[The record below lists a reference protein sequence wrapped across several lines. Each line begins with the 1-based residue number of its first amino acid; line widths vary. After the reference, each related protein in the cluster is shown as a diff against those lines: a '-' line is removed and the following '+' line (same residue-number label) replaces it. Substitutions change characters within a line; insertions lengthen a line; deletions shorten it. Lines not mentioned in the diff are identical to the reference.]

1 MAKNA
6 ANAQRNPEEYM
17 IALVTGASRGIG
29 AATAR
34 KLAANGYT
42 VIVHYHR
49 AREQAEQI
57 ASEIGGYAICADL
70 GDFAQIDAMIEE
82 IIRIYGRIDVLVNN
96 AGIALT
102 GLYQDISDAD
112 AIRLFQVNLGGT
124 MHTAKRVLPHM
135 LRAHCGCIINIASVW
150 GECGAACE
158 VHYSAAKAAV
168 IGFTKAL
175 AKEVGLSGV
184 RVNCVSPGVIDTDMN
199 RTHDAE
205 TMQALA
211 DETPLGCIGK
221 PEDVAEAVAFLVSD
235 QAKFITGQI
244 LPVNG
249 GFNI

>member
-1 MAKNA
+1 
-6 ANAQRNPEEYM
+6 M
-17 IALVTGASRGIG
+17 IALITGASRGIG
-29 AATAR
+29 AAAAKR
-34 KLAANGYT
+34 LAADGYT
-42 VIVHYHR
+42 VIVHYHHSQQ
-49 AREQAEQI
+49 QAQ
-57 ASEIGGYAICADL
+57 ALAAEIKGYAVCADI

-82 IIRIYGRIDVLVNN
+82 IIRRYGRIDVLVNN

-112 AIRLFQVNLGGT
+112 AMHLFAVNLGGT

-135 LRAHCGCIINIASVW
+135 LRAHQGCIINTASVW

-175 AKEVGLSGV
+175 AKEVGPSGI

-199 RTHDAE
+199 RMHDAE

-211 DETPLGCIGK
+211 DETPLCRIGT
-221 PEDVAEAVAFLVSD
+221 PEDVAEAIAFLASGR
-235 QAKFITGQI
+235 AGFITGQI

>member
-1 MAKNA
+1 
-6 ANAQRNPEEYM
+6 M

-29 AATAR
+29 AATAK
-34 KLAANGYT
+34 KLAAEGYT
-42 VIVHYHR
+42 VIVHYHH
-49 AREQAEQI
+49 AKEQAEQI
-57 ASEIGGYAICADL
+57 AAKTGGCAVCADL
-70 GDFAQIDAMIEE
+70 GNFAQIDTMIDE
-82 IIRIYGRIDVLVNN
+82 IIRRYGRIDVLVNN

-102 GLYQDISDAD
+102 GLYQEISDAD
-112 AIRLFQVNLGGT
+112 ALRLFAVNLGGT
-124 MHTAKRVLPHM
+124 MHTAKKVLPHM
-135 LRAHCGCIINIASVW
+135 LHQHSGCIVNTASVW

-175 AKEVGLSGV
+175 AKEVGLSGI

-199 RTHDAE
+199 RMHDAE

-221 PEDVAEAVAFLVSD
+221 PEDIAEAVAFLVSD
-235 QAKFITGQI
+235 RARFITGQI

>member
-1 MAKNA
+1 
-6 ANAQRNPEEYM
+6 M
-17 IALVTGASRGIG
+17 IALITGASRGIG
-29 AATAR
+29 AAAAKR
-34 KLAANGYT
+34 LAADGYT
-42 VIVHYHR
+42 VIVHYHHSQQ
-49 AREQAEQI
+49 QAQ
-57 ASEIGGYAICADL
+57 ALAAEIHGYAVCADI

-82 IIRIYGRIDVLVNN
+82 IISRYGRIDVLVNN

-112 AIRLFQVNLGGT
+112 AMRLFAVNLGGT

-135 LRAHCGCIINIASVW
+135 LRAHQGCIINTASVW

-175 AKEVGLSGV
+175 AKEVGPSGI

-199 RTHDAE
+199 RMHDAE

-211 DETPLGCIGK
+211 DETPLCRIGT
-221 PEDVAEAVAFLVSD
+221 PEDVAEAIAFLASGR
-235 QAKFITGQI
+235 AGFITGQI

>member
-1 MAKNA
+1 
-6 ANAQRNPEEYM
+6 M

-29 AATAR
+29 AAAAR
-34 KLAANGYT
+34 RLAADGFT
-42 VIVHYHR
+42 VIVHYHH
-49 AREQAEQI
+49 AQQQAEQI
-57 ASEIGGYAICADL
+57 AAETGGFAVCADL
-70 GDFAQIDAMIEE
+70 GDFAQIDTMVDE
-82 IIRIYGRIDVLVNN
+82 IIRRYGRIDVLVNN

-112 AIRLFQVNLGGT
+112 AMRLFAVNVGGT

-135 LRAHCGCIINIASVW
+135 LRAHSGCIINTASVW

-168 IGFTKAL
+168 IGFTRAL
-175 AKEVGLSGV
+175 AKEVGPSGI

-199 RTHDAE
+199 RMHDAE

-211 DETPLGCIGK
+211 DETPLCRIGK
-221 PEDVAEAVAFLVSD
+221 PEDVAEAIAFLASER
-235 QAKFITGQI
+235 AAFITGQI

-249 GFNI
+249 GFHI